1 MKSLLSEKIFN
12 FQGVLKKGPNM
23 IANMSN
29 YPKNVESAKYEAYR
43 LHVLLG
49 RF

>member
-23 IANMSN
+23 STNMSN
-29 YPKNVESAKYEAYR
+29 YPKNVELA
-43 LHVLLG
+43 
-49 RF
+49 